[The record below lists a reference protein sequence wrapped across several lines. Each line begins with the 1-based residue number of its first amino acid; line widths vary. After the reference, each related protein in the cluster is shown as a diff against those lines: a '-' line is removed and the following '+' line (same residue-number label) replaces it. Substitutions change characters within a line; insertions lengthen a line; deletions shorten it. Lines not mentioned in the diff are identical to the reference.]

1 MVEGP
6 LAGAAVGDWVVVEV
20 VMEAQPVPAVVAV
33 RRAVAPVAVAVEEA
47 EERVVAEREAE
58 SKGEKVGVAAE
69 ERAVGEPAGVVG
81 SEDSVETV
89 GVVAAQDRENK
100 VAASVVQP
108 VVGKVVVVRAP
119 DSEGWGAE

>member
-1 MVEGP
+1 MVEVP
-6 LAGAAVGDWVVVEV
+6 LAGAAVGGWAVVEV

-69 ERAVGEPAGVVG
+69 ERAVGEPAGGVG
-81 SEDSVETV
+81 SGDSVETV

>member
-1 MVEGP
+1 M
-6 LAGAAVGDWVVVEV
+6 AGAAVGGWAVVEV

-58 SKGEKVGVAAE
+58 SKGEKVVVAAE
-69 ERAVGEPAGVVG
+69 ERAVGEPAGGVG